1 MKFCNNI
8 ELEVEVNFMNKLF
21 VFMMKFVIAI
31 CIFTVIFVASAYI
44 GYLYITPTSYISL
57 KGTPSV
63 EFTVNAFDR
72 VIDIEADSEMG
83 EIINDLELKNRN
95 ISNAVQT
102 TVNELVSEGYI
113 SQNNN
118 SSLIIS
124 VSNTDVNKANKMMKK
139 LHDEIKINLDGTDE
153 IQMVKV
159 ETIIIK

>member
-1 MKFCNNI
+1 
-8 ELEVEVNFMNKLF
+8 MNKLF